1 MMSTDARRS
10 IGKPFAVS
18 MAALALLLGALGL
31 QHHRDAWPF
40 TSEADAPAVQ
50 PSHDMSS
57 MATTGTTDRVPI
69 EVAPATLTELG
80 VGVEEVR
87 RESLT
92 RTIDAV
98 ATIAPDESR
107 VSHVH
112 TRVAGWLEHLE

>member
-1 MMSTDARRS
+1 
-10 IGKPFAVS
+10 
-18 MAALALLLGALGL
+18 
-31 QHHRDAWPF
+31 
-40 TSEADAPAVQ
+40 
-50 PSHDMSS
+50 
-57 MATTGTTDRVPI
+57 MATTGTTDRVLI

-112 TRVAGWLEHLE
+112 TRVAGWIEHLDISPDGRRIAYFRGLLESEIVLLKPKTE